1 MTTWDG
7 SSMSGQKAVSLRAL
21 VRGRVQAVG
30 FRDFVYTRARILG
43 VTGYVRNLSDGLS
56 VEVIAEGR
64 RSELEQLLEYL
75 HEGPRLSRVDGI
87 ESEWG
92 ETTDAYDRFGVA
104 F

>member
-1 MTTWDG
+1 
-7 SSMSGQKAVSLRAL
+7 MSGQKAVSLRAL

-56 VEVIAEGR
+56 VEVIAEGQ
-64 RSELEQLLEYL
+64 RSKLEQLLEYL
-75 HEGPRLSRVDGI
+75 REGPRLSRVAGI

-92 ETTDAYDRFGVA
+92 EATDAYDRFGVA